1 MQIIIPMIVQT
12 VILFLAEN
20 DSLSILGDFTIAANN
35 YIQFG
40 TLEVS
45 GDLNIDAESNF
56 FNSGAITTESLNIT
70 TGYTAINQALLF
82 LVV

>member
-1 MQIIIPMIVQT
+1 MG
-12 VILFLAEN
+12 L
-20 DSLSILGDFTIAANN
+20 DFTIATNN

-70 TGYTAINQALLF
+70 TGYTAINQGSIVSGSLDIIADDF
-82 LVV
+82 FTTDGSYY